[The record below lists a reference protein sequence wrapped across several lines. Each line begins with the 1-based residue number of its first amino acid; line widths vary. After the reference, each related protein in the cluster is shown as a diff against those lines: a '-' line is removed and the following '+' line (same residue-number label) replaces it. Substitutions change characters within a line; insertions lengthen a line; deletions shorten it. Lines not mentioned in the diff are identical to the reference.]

1 MYCPKCGQQQLME
14 SASFCFKCGFA
25 LDGLKRLL
33 KGNGVSLVNPPNSAS
48 QEDMGTIF
56 FPVPTRI
63 EDMERRMII
72 STLNSTGGNKTRT
85 AELLGISLK
94 TLHNKLTL
102 YRTEGRSQGN

>member
-25 LDGLKRLL
+25 LEGLKRLL
-33 KGNGVSLVNPPNSAS
+33 KGNGSAPLNLGS
-48 QEDMGTIF
+48 TAQEGLETISI
-56 FPVPTRI
+56 PVPTRI
-63 EDMERRMII
+63 EDLERLMII
-72 STLNSTGGNKTRT
+72 STLKSTGDNKTRA

-102 YRTEGRSQGN
+102 YKAEGYF

>member
-25 LDGLKRLL
+25 LDALKRLL
-33 KGNGVSLVNPPNSAS
+33 RGNGISLLNPENSAS
-48 QEDMGTIF
+48 QEGMGTISF
-56 FPVPTRI
+56 SVPTRI
-63 EDMERRMII
+63 EDIEHRMII

-102 YRTEGRSQGN
+102 YRAEGRSEGN

>member
-25 LDGLKRLL
+25 LDGLKQLL
-33 KGNGVSLVNPPNSAS
+33 KENDVLPLTPESSTSPGGV
-48 QEDMGTIF
+48 GTIS

-63 EDMERRMII
+63 EDIERRMII

-85 AELLGISLK
+85 ADLLGISLK

-102 YRTEGRSQGN
+102 YRAEGRSEGN

>member
-14 SASFCFKCGFA
+14 SASFCFKCGFG

-33 KGNGVSLVNPPNSAS
+33 KGNGAAPLNPGRVAA
-48 QEDMGTIF
+48 QDGLETISI
-56 FPVPTRI
+56 PVPTRI
-63 EDMERRMII
+63 EDLERLMII
-72 STLNSTGGNKTRT
+72 STLRSTGDNKTRA

-102 YRTEGRSQGN
+102 YRAEGHSEGN